1 MWCRMTDL
9 NRRPTD
15 YKSVAL
21 PTELIRQEI
30 ATILFLIQTL
40 NYYSIQLNNVLI
52 YTRFPVK
59 YKPKKSN
66 KVNILIKNSAKL
78 VK

>member
-1 MWCRMTDL
+1 MTDL